1 MSQSYYGGEENPYEA
16 IKVIEAWGLN
26 FSLGSVLK
34 YINRHGKKPG
44 EDAVKDLKKCLD
56 YIGYEIARLEREQKP
71 KRFYNVRTLGWE
83 EGEVAPVTAEC
94 RNLGCTKGVYHEGV
108 YHEVGTRGCID
119 EVMEA

>member
-44 EDAVKDLKKCLD
+44 EDAVKDLRKCLD
-56 YIGYEIARLEREQKP
+56 YIGYEIARIEREKVERVAGDYQCFIP
-71 KRFYNVRTLGWE
+71 QCEEPHPHLVGAGLCGTVILG
-83 EGEVAPVTAEC
+83 A
-94 RNLGCTKGVYHEGV
+94 
-108 YHEVGTRGCID
+108 
-119 EVMEA
+119 